1 MGWVVPILGLVLL
14 FTGSLPVGKFPFAM
28 RLVSL
33 PGLTARLSG
42 LLIVLLSIASF
53 SNGTVV
59 IIGWVMAVALL
70 LVSMVASLTSRA
82 M

>member
-14 FTGSLPVGKFPFAM
+14 LTGGLPVGKFPLAM

-33 PGLTARLSG
+33 PGITARLSG
-42 LLIVLLSIASF
+42 LLIVLLSFTSF
-53 SNGTVV
+53 GSETLV

-70 LVSMVASLTSRA
+70 LVSMVASLTGRA
-82 M
+82 K